1 MKEWYVSMRISA
13 KASDARRK
21 FCQGKR
27 SHEEKDRGAG
37 SDDPVHQYRF
47 PQNGKLRS
55 RRSKEKIHSGM
66 PLSHKQRCSSR
77 EHPEAVLCIRNRS
90 GDTFLLYNLTFF
102 AEMSRKGLQNYKLF
116 NKIAVGFCGKAL
128 Q

>member
-1 MKEWYVSMRISA
+1 MK
-13 KASDARRK
+13 KN
-21 FCQGKR
+21 
-27 SHEEKDRGAG
+27 DRGAG

-47 PQNGKLRS
+47 PQMVNCAVEEAK
-55 RRSKEKIHSGM
+55 KKVHSGM

-77 EHPEAVLCIRNRS
+77 EHSEAVLCIRNRS

-102 AEMSRKGLQNYKLF
+102 CRNVTEMLAKLQ
-116 NKIAVGFCGKAL
+116 II

>member
-1 MKEWYVSMRISA
+1 MQGES
-13 KASDARRK
+13 

-77 EHPEAVLCIRNRS
+77 EHSEAVLCIRNRS
-90 GDTFLLYNLTFF
+90 GDTFLLYNLTF
-102 AEMSRKGLQNYKLF
+102 LQKCYGNACKITNYSIK
-116 NKIAVGFCGKAL
+116 
-128 Q
+128 